1 MKVITFNQ
9 IKALNISPATC
20 VDWVT
25 ESFKLKYE
33 SELPAKISVHPYDN
47 VFFTTMPCLLPAPI
61 NKFGVKEVSRYPER
75 NPSLSSDILLYDST
89 SGNLLAMMD
98 GDWIT
103 AMRTGAVAT
112 LAIKKLRNSC
122 AKEYGFIGL
131 GNTARATLLCL
142 LCSSPDDHFHVKLL
156 RYKDQAELFM
166 ERFSSFP
173 NLSFTIVESA
183 EQLVRDTD
191 VIVSCVT
198 SADDL
203 IVEDTS
209 LFKEGALV
217 VPIHTRGFQNCDLCF
232 DKVFA
237 DDTDHVK
244 GFRYFSQF
252 KKFEEFSRVL
262 LETSPGRENDK
273 ERILSYNIGLGLHD
287 IFFANKVYEMVG
299 IAFSNIKLEKV
310 TDKFWV

>member
-1 MKVITFNQ
+1 
-9 IKALNISPATC
+9 
-20 VDWVT
+20 
-25 ESFKLKYE
+25 
-33 SELPAKISVHPYDN
+33 
-47 VFFTTMPCLLPAPI
+47 
-61 NKFGVKEVSRYPER
+61 
-75 NPSLSSDILLYDST
+75 
-89 SGNLLAMMD
+89 
-98 GDWIT
+98 
-103 AMRTGAVAT
+103 
-112 LAIKKLRNSC
+112 
-122 AKEYGFIGL
+122 
-131 GNTARATLLCL
+131 
-142 LCSSPDDHFHVKLL
+142 
-156 RYKDQAELFM
+156 
-166 ERFSSFP
+166 
-173 NLSFTIVESA
+173 LSFTIVESA
-183 EQLVRDTD
+183 EQLVQDTD

-203 IVEDTS
+203 IVEETS

-262 LETSPGRENDK
+262 LEISPGRENDK